1 MRSLFLCVL
10 MCLSLSCRDVHA
22 ETNALLAGSNS
33 VAQGEAVTVR
43 LTQTQTGWQ
52 LERSGRPFR
61 SQGAGGDGAR
71 ELLARSGANSIRTW
85 GVGDS
90 TASLL
95 DEAQRLGLSVTVG
108 IWLGHERHGF
118 DYSDYGQVSQQIE
131 QVRSA
136 VRQFRDHP
144 AVLMWSIGNEMEGY
158 EKGDN
163 PAIWSHIEFLAREV
177 KRLDPNHPVMTVVA
191 EIGGNRVV
199 AIHKLC
205 PSVDVVGVN
214 SYGGVVSLPE
224 RYRKAGGTKPY
235 VVTEFGPPGVWEI
248 KRNAFNA
255 VEEWSSTAK
264 ADFYKRGYKAVHADQ
279 ELCLGSYAFTWGAK
293 QEATATWFGM
303 LLPDGK
309 RLAAADTMA
318 ELWTGQSPKNRCPG
332 IESLRVAVKVDSVR
346 SFAPKSQL
354 SAELQAVDPEKDNL
368 RVVWQLTEDSQNY
381 VTGGDVQVSPEVFPD
396 AITSSDNNSVQ
407 LTLPEWGGIY
417 RLYAYV
423 YDDHGGAAVANVPI
437 KVDGPKRIRPARKA
451 ELPLTVIG
459 EPLEKPAYFGAGW
472 MGESKSIVMNEQ
484 STERPHSGE
493 TCLKVEY
500 SKPDGWA
507 GVVWQNTPGDWGDLP
522 GGLDLTGAK
531 RLVFF
536 ARGKAGG
543 ETVKFSVGTIGPDK
557 PYHDTA
563 RVSIKVALKKDWTRY
578 EIDLR
583 KKDLSRLKSGFVWV
597 VAGQG
602 RPIAFYLDDVRFE

>member
-1 MRSLFLCVL
+1 MPNHVFIANVILVLTIVSRLAHAADQPRSVQ
-10 MCLSLSCRDVHA
+10 LSRTES
-22 ETNALLAGSNS
+22 
-33 VAQGEAVTVR
+33 
-43 LTQTQTGWQ
+43 GWSLDREGQ
-52 LERSGRPFR
+52 SFR
-61 SQGAGGDGAR
+61 ILGAGGTGSL
-71 ELLARSGANSIRTW
+71 ELLAHSGANSIRTW
-85 GVGDS
+85 GVDDR
-90 TASLL
+90 TPTLL

-118 DYSDYGQVSQQIE
+118 DYSDYMQVSQQIE

-136 VRQFRDHP
+136 VKRFRNHP

-158 EKGDN
+158 GKGDN
-163 PAIWSHIEFLAREV
+163 PAIWSHIEFLASEL

-191 EIGGNRVV
+191 EIGGNRVE

-205 PSVDVVGVN
+205 PDIDVVGIN

-248 KRNAFNA
+248 ERNAFNA

-264 ADFYKRGYKAVHADQ
+264 AEFYKRGYKAVHADQ

-293 QEATATWFGM
+293 HEATATWFGM

-309 RLAAADTMA
+309 RLAAADTMR
-318 ELWTGQSPKNRCPG
+318 ELWTSQSPKNRCPR
-332 IESLRVAVKVDSVR
+332 IESLRLAVKGDSAR
-346 SFAPKSQL
+346 AFAPKSQL
-354 SAELQAVDPEKDNL
+354 TAQLRAVDPEKDKL

-381 VTGGDVQVSPEVFPD
+381 VTGGEVQVSPDVFPN
-396 AITSSDNNSVQ
+396 AISSPANDSVRV
-407 LTLPEWGGIY
+407 TLPEWGGLY

-423 YDDHGGAAVANVPI
+423 YDDRNGAAVANVPI
-437 KVDGPKRIRPARKA
+437 KVDGPKRIHPARKA

-459 EPLEKPAYFGAGW
+459 EPLEKPAYVGAGW
-472 MGESKSIVMNEQ
+472 MGESKSIAMNEQ
-484 STERPHSGE
+484 STERPHSGK
-493 TCLKVEY
+493 TCVKVEY
-500 SKPDGWA
+500 RKADGWG
-507 GVVWQNTPGDWGDLP
+507 GVGWQNTPGDWGDLP
-522 GGLDLTGAK
+522 GGLNLTGAK
-531 RLVFF
+531 RLVFI
-536 ARGKAGG
+536 ARVAAVG
-543 ETVKFSVGTIGPDK
+543 EKVAFSVGTIGPDK

-563 RVSIKVALKKDWTRY
+563 RVSIEVALKKEWTRY

-583 KKDLSRLKSGFVWV
+583 EKDLSRLKSGFVWV

-602 RPIAFYLDDVRFE
+602 RAIVFYLDDVQFE